1 MAEALKTE
9 PGVEVSLIDGKLG
22 ELTVLADDQV
32 VAKKGW
38 FRMPDPQKVREA
50 VKAQTPVS

>member
-1 MAEALKTE
+1 VAEALKTE